1 MFHIEIP
8 TSQIP
13 IGWMKT
19 VENDIYYYY
28 YENNIIVIK
37 IIYIYKFNC
46 LLTINFNATPT
57 EIKKKLNFTY
67 AKKI

>member
-46 LLTINFNATPT
+46 SLTINFNATPT
-57 EIKKKLNFTY
+57 EIKKN
-67 AKKI
+67 